1 MAQPKNYQFDLP
13 ATGRPSNVILP
24 EAWYPGI
31 QQYWQ
36 ASTSKR
42 IVDPILGI
50 KAVVIHAT
58 AGSSSQ
64 GAISVI
70 KAKKASFHWLIP
82 DEDELQHGKLVWACA
97 PEARAAWHVRNDC
110 SHSDV
115 NDGKTRVNHWSLG
128 IEVVNNQQNND
139 KFSDWQVEITAQI
152 IRYCWEKYPNLKHIV
167 SHAKLDPTR
176 RSDPGVNFPWDKF
189 KDLVLNGITSSDP
202 ANIGLLALINNAPE
216 ASSISLDTN
225 IEGCCEG

>member
-58 AGSSSQ
+58 AGSSS
-64 GAISVI
+64 
-70 KAKKASFHWLIP
+70 
-82 DEDELQHGKLVWACA
+82 
-97 PEARAAWHVRNDC
+97 
-110 SHSDV
+110 
-115 NDGKTRVNHWSLG
+115 
-128 IEVVNNQQNND
+128 
-139 KFSDWQVEITAQI
+139 
-152 IRYCWEKYPNLKHIV
+152 
-167 SHAKLDPTR
+167 
-176 RSDPGVNFPWDKF
+176 
-189 KDLVLNGITSSDP
+189 
-202 ANIGLLALINNAPE
+202 
-216 ASSISLDTN
+216 
-225 IEGCCEG
+225 